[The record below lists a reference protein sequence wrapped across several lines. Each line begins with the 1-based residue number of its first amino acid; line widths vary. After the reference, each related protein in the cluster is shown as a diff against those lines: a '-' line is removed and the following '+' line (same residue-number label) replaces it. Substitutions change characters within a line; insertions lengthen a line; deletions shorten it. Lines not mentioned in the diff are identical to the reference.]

1 MGNSTRQTTKFLI
14 KNKEEREMECMC
26 VCVCVCVCGGGELT
40 E

>member
-26 VCVCVCVCGGGELT
+26 VCVGGGT
-40 E
+40 YRVNDT